1 MRRILSL
8 VATAALATASLEAQL
23 APRQGTL
30 ATNPGSTLIGNVAGW
45 SGLSGFVGT
54 GTVSGVTPAFDGT
67 GPFQLFCSDADNVIT
82 LGQSP
87 FSVWLTPLFGGN
99 VDMSKTRLAG
109 NVNALAIYRANAF
122 LASGITPGDGIDAA
136 DRDRQ
141 RRIWENA
148 EGIGNP
154 AGGPTG
160 VLHAAPAG
168 FDFTGWYV
176 VTAVGAAGFDDDSRA
191 QELIGF
197 RPVPEPSTYALLA
210 TGLLAM
216 SVVARRRR
224 A

>member
-1 MRRILSL
+1 MRRFLAL
-8 VATAALATASLEAQL
+8 FATAALTAASVEAQL

-30 ATNPGSTLIGNVAGW
+30 ATNAGATLISGVTGW

-54 GTVSGVTPAFDGT
+54 GTVSGVAPAFDGT
-67 GPFQLFCSDADNVIT
+67 GPFQLFCTDADNVIT
-82 LGQSP
+82 LGQAP
-87 FSVWLTPLFGGN
+87 FQVWLTPLFGN
-99 VDMSKTRLAG
+99 VDMSKTRLAT
-109 NVNALAIYRANAF
+109 NPNALAIYRANAF
-122 LASGITPGDGIDAA
+122 LASGITPGNGIDAA
-136 DRDRQ
+136 DRDLQ

-154 AGGPTG
+154 TEGPVG
-160 VLHAAPAG
+160 VLHAAPSS
-168 FDFTGWYV
+168 FDATGWYV
-176 VTAVGAAGFDDDSRA
+176 VTAVGAAGFDDDARA

-210 TGLLAM
+210 TGLLAL